1 MAGSVLP
8 PRAWRGLLAA
18 ASEEWRATP
27 FYKMMLRGADPDRIE
42 HWGRDIRVGDFARGM
57 DIVRGQ
63 WRIASEKL
71 PGMHPTP
78 WSAAPPSL
86 HFAARLHAFAWLRD
100 VASVGVSGQEAATV
114 LIESWVE
121 GFGKDFHAAAW
132 APELVAERLCAW
144 LCHGRPAF
152 EAGDPA
158 RRPELLRSLARQARH
173 LQLAVQDLREP
184 LGRIKAGVALVLAG
198 VSGMPE
204 GERLR
209 EEGEEALEEACAS
222 QFFSDG
228 GHQSRSPAALLDA
241 YCDLVTADD
250 ALVRRGIE
258 TPRLIRDALP
268 RAAAVLRLFRMSDG
282 RLYAANGGG
291 EGSVETLAAA
301 LREAPD
307 TRGFSFATQS
317 AYQRL
322 AAGDVVLL
330 MDVGGAPSPAY
341 GERAHAG
348 ALAFELSC
356 GPDRL
361 IVNVGSSPELLP
373 DWRAAG
379 RATNGHSTLV
389 IDDALSATFA
399 QRRNGRGAAHPIGPV
414 VGHRRTEEDDG
425 VLIDAHHDGY
435 RAQYGYLHRRR
446 VFLSSDGRQ
455 MWGQDAA
462 APPLGGARGAL
473 RPAPFA
479 VRFHLHPA
487 VRAER
492 TDIHQVTLTPPNGP
506 AWNFVTD
513 ARRMEI
519 EASIHLSADSGPQ
532 RTRQIVLYGVT
543 DPAAAED
550 KSPNLVKWKLARVA

>member
-1 MAGSVLP
+1 MAGAILP
-8 PRAWRGLLAA
+8 PRAWRGLLSA

-27 FYKMMLRGADPDRIE
+27 FYKMMLRGADPDYIVQ
-42 HWGRDIRVGDFARGM
+42 WGRDPRIGDFARGM
-57 DIVRGQ
+57 DIVRGH

-71 PGMHPTP
+71 PGMNPTP
-78 WSAAPPSL
+78 WSAPPPSL
-86 HFAARLHAFAWLRD
+86 HYAARLHSFSWLID

-132 APELVAERLCAW
+132 APELVAERLFAW
-144 LCHGRPAF
+144 LCHGRAAF
-152 EAGDPA
+152 EQGDPG

-173 LQLAVQDLREP
+173 LQLAIRDLREP
-184 LGRIKAGVALVLAG
+184 LARIKAGAALTLAG
-198 VSGMPE
+198 VSGIPE

-222 QFFSDG
+222 QFLSDG
-228 GHQSRSPAALLDA
+228 GHQSRAPAALYEA
-241 YCDLVTADD
+241 YCDLLAADD
-250 ALVRRGIE
+250 ALVRRGLE

-268 RAAAVLRLFRMSDG
+268 RAAAMLRLFRMSDG
-282 RLYAANGGG
+282 KLTAANGGG
-291 EGSVETLAAA
+291 ELTADALAAA
-301 LREAPD
+301 LREAPASRD
-307 TRGFSFATQS
+307 FSFATQS

-322 AAGDVVLL
+322 VAGDVVLL
-330 MDVGGAPSPAY
+330 MDVGGAPPPAY

-361 IVNVGSSPELLP
+361 IVNVGSSSELLP

-389 IDDALSATFA
+389 IDDALSSTFA
-399 QRRNGRGAAHPIGPV
+399 QRRSGRGAAHPIGPQI
-414 VGHRRTEEDDG
+414 GHRRTEEDDG

-435 RAQYGYLHRRR
+435 RTSYGYLHRRR
-446 VFLSSDGRQ
+446 VFLSSDGKQ
-455 MWGQDAA
+455 LFGQDAA
-462 APPLGGARGAL
+462 APPLGGARAGL

-479 VRFHLHPA
+479 VRFHLHPG

-492 TDIHQVTLTPPNGP
+492 SDIGQLTLTPPNGP
-506 AWNFVTD
+506 AWSFMTD
-513 ARRMEI
+513 ARRMEL
-519 EASIHLSADSGPQ
+519 EQSIHLSAGGAPQ
-532 RTRQIVLYGVT
+532 RTRQIVLTGKT
-543 DPAAAED
+543 DPSAPED
-550 KSPNLVKWKLARVA
+550 KGPNLVKWKLARVA